1 MIKFFFDA
9 MYYQFFI
16 YNRDKF
22 KLEDPH
28 ERTVL
33 LFCGILFLPIIALI
47 YPLIKENFNYD
58 LPFIFFVPIFCILYY
73 LLNRYYVRKG
83 KGIEII
89 REKPLL
95 FKSQRLSSI
104 ISWMVYPFLAV
115 LLYFMITQK
124 ANVYRSLS
132 LGWFTHF

>member
-58 LPFIFFVPIFCILYY
+58 LPFISFVPIFCILYY

-83 KGIEII
+83 IEII

-95 FKSQRLSSI
+95 FKSQRLSFI

-115 LLYFMITQK
+115 LLYFMITHRHWLK
-124 ANVYRSLS
+124 II
-132 LGWFTHF
+132 

>member
-104 ISWMVYPFLAV
+104 ICWMVYPFLAV
-115 LLYFMITQK
+115 LLYFMITHRHWLK
-124 ANVYRSLS
+124 II
-132 LGWFTHF
+132 

>member
-22 KLEDPH
+22 KLD

-104 ISWMVYPFLAV
+104 I
-115 LLYFMITQK
+115 
-124 ANVYRSLS
+124 
-132 LGWFTHF
+132 THRHWLKII

>member
-9 MYYQFFI
+9 MYDQFFI

-22 KLEDPH
+22 KLEDTH
-28 ERTVL
+28 ERTIL

-58 LPFIFFVPIFCILYY
+58 LPFIFFVPIFYILYY
-73 LLNRYYVRKG
+73 FLNRYYVR

-95 FKSQRLSSI
+95 FKSQRLSFI

-115 LLYFMITQK
+115 LLYFMIRHRHWLK
-124 ANVYRSLS
+124 II
-132 LGWFTHF
+132 

>member
-22 KLEDPH
+22 KLENPH

-115 LLYFMITQK
+115 LLYFMITHRHWLK
-124 ANVYRSLS
+124 II
-132 LGWFTHF
+132 

>member
-58 LPFIFFVPIFCILYY
+58 LPFIFFIPIFCILYY
-73 LLNRYYVRKG
+73 LLYRYYVRRG

-115 LLYFMITQK
+115 LLYFMITHRHWLK
-124 ANVYRSLS
+124 II
-132 LGWFTHF
+132 

>member
-58 LPFIFFVPIFCILYY
+58 LPFIFFVTIICILYY
-73 LLNRYYVRKG
+73 ILYIDYVRKG
-83 KGIEII
+83 QGIDTRKTFI
-89 REKPLL
+89 
-95 FKSQRLSSI
+95 
-104 ISWMVYPFLAV
+104 V
-115 LLYFMITQK
+115 
-124 ANVYRSLS
+124 
-132 LGWFTHF
+132 

>member
-58 LPFIFFVPIFCILYY
+58 LPFIFFVPIFYILYY
-73 LLNRYYVRKG
+73 FLNRYYVR

-95 FKSQRLSSI
+95 FKSQRLSFI

-115 LLYFMITQK
+115 LLYFMITHRHWLK
-124 ANVYRSLS
+124 II
-132 LGWFTHF
+132 

>member
-104 ISWMVYPFLAV
+104 ISWMVHPFLAV
-115 LLYFMITQK
+115 LLYFMITHRHWLK
-124 ANVYRSLS
+124 II
-132 LGWFTHF
+132 

>member
-16 YNRDKF
+16 YNKDKF

-115 LLYFMITQK
+115 LLYFMITHRHWLK
-124 ANVYRSLS
+124 II
-132 LGWFTHF
+132 

>member
-58 LPFIFFVPIFCILYY
+58 WPFIFFVPIFCILYY

-115 LLYFMITQK
+115 LLYFMITHRHWLK
-124 ANVYRSLS
+124 II
-132 LGWFTHF
+132 

>member
-83 KGIEII
+83 IEII

-115 LLYFMITQK
+115 LLYFMITHRHWLK
-124 ANVYRSLS
+124 II
-132 LGWFTHF
+132 

>member
-104 ISWMVYPFLAV
+104 ISWMVYLFLAV
-115 LLYFMITQK
+115 LLYFMITHRHWLK
-124 ANVYRSLS
+124 II
-132 LGWFTHF
+132 

>member
-1 MIKFFFDA
+1 MKAIRLIKFFFDA

-115 LLYFMITQK
+115 LLYFMITHRHWLK
-124 ANVYRSLS
+124 II
-132 LGWFTHF
+132 

>member
-28 ERTVL
+28 ERTIL

-58 LPFIFFVPIFCILYY
+58 LPFIFFVPIFYILYY
-73 LLNRYYVRKG
+73 FLNRYYVRKG
-83 KGIEII
+83 IDII

-95 FKSQRLSSI
+95 FKSQRLSFI
-104 ISWMVYPFLAV
+104 ISWMVYPLLAV
-115 LLYFMITQK
+115 LLYFMITHRHWLK
-124 ANVYRSLS
+124 II
-132 LGWFTHF
+132 

>member
-9 MYYQFFI
+9 IYYQFFI

-28 ERTVL
+28 GRTIL

-95 FKSQRLSSI
+95 FKNQRLSSI

-115 LLYFMITQK
+115 LLYFMIIHRHWLK
-124 ANVYRSLS
+124 II
-132 LGWFTHF
+132 

>member
-28 ERTVL
+28 ERTIL

-58 LPFIFFVPIFCILYY
+58 LPFIFFVPIFYILYY
-73 LLNRYYVRKG
+73 FLNRYYVR

-95 FKSQRLSSI
+95 FKSQRLSFI

-115 LLYFMITQK
+115 LLYFMITHRHWLK
-124 ANVYRSLS
+124 II
-132 LGWFTHF
+132 

>member
-22 KLEDPH
+22 KLEGPH
-28 ERTVL
+28 ERTIL

-115 LLYFMITQK
+115 LLYFMITHRHWLK
-124 ANVYRSLS
+124 II
-132 LGWFTHF
+132 

>member
-22 KLEDPH
+22 KLEDSH

-95 FKSQRLSSI
+95 FKSQRLSFI

-115 LLYFMITQK
+115 LLYFMITHRHWLK
-124 ANVYRSLS
+124 II
-132 LGWFTHF
+132 

>member
-1 MIKFFFDA
+1 MKAIRLIKFFFDA

-115 LLYFMITQK
+115 LLYFMITQAK
-124 ANVYRSLS
+124 NNIIKI
-132 LGWFTHF
+132 

>member
-28 ERTVL
+28 ERTIL

-95 FKSQRLSSI
+95 FKNQRLSSI

-115 LLYFMITQK
+115 LLYFLITHRHWLK
-124 ANVYRSLS
+124 II
-132 LGWFTHF
+132 

>member
-33 LFCGILFLPIIALI
+33 LFCGILFLPITALI

-115 LLYFMITQK
+115 LLYFMITHRHWLK
-124 ANVYRSLS
+124 II
-132 LGWFTHF
+132 

>member
-28 ERTVL
+28 ERTIL

-58 LPFIFFVPIFCILYY
+58 LICRLFSLFQYFIFYIIFLID
-73 LLNRYYVRKG
+73 
-83 KGIEII
+83 I
-89 REKPLL
+89 
-95 FKSQRLSSI
+95 
-104 ISWMVYPFLAV
+104 M
-115 LLYFMITQK
+115 
-124 ANVYRSLS
+124 
-132 LGWFTHF
+132 

>member
-1 MIKFFFDA
+1 MIEFFFDA

-28 ERTVL
+28 ERTIL

-58 LPFIFFVPIFCILYY
+58 LPFIFFVPIFYILYY
-73 LLNRYYVRKG
+73 FLNRYYVR

-95 FKSQRLSSI
+95 FKSQRLSFI

-115 LLYFMITQK
+115 LLYFMITHRHWLK
-124 ANVYRSLS
+124 II
-132 LGWFTHF
+132 

>member
-73 LLNRYYVRKG
+73 LLNKYYVRKG

-115 LLYFMITQK
+115 LLYFMITHRHWLK
-124 ANVYRSLS
+124 II
-132 LGWFTHF
+132 

>member
-1 MIKFFFDA
+1 MIKFLFDA

-28 ERTVL
+28 ERTIL

-58 LPFIFFVPIFCILYY
+58 LPFIFFVPIFYILYY
-73 LLNRYYVRKG
+73 FLNRYYVR

-95 FKSQRLSSI
+95 FKSQRLSFI

-115 LLYFMITQK
+115 LLYFMITHRHWLK
-124 ANVYRSLS
+124 II
-132 LGWFTHF
+132 

>member
-33 LFCGILFLPIIALI
+33 LFFGILFLPIIALI

-115 LLYFMITQK
+115 LLYFMITHRHWLK
-124 ANVYRSLS
+124 II
-132 LGWFTHF
+132 

>member
-28 ERTVL
+28 ERTIL

-58 LPFIFFVPIFCILYY
+58 LPFIFFVPIFYILYY
-73 LLNRYYVRKG
+73 FLNRYYVR

-95 FKSQRLSSI
+95 FKSQRLSFI

-115 LLYFMITQK
+115 LIYFMITHRHWLK
-124 ANVYRSLS
+124 II
-132 LGWFTHF
+132 

>member
-28 ERTVL
+28 ERTIL

-58 LPFIFFVPIFCILYY
+58 LPFIFFFPIFYILYY
-73 LLNRYYVRKG
+73 FLNRYYVR

-95 FKSQRLSSI
+95 FKSQRLSFI

-115 LLYFMITQK
+115 LLYFMITHRHWLK
-124 ANVYRSLS
+124 II
-132 LGWFTHF
+132 

>member
-22 KLEDPH
+22 MLEDPH
-28 ERTVL
+28 ERTIL

-58 LPFIFFVPIFCILYY
+58 LPFIFFVPIFYILYY
-73 LLNRYYVRKG
+73 FLNRYYVR

-95 FKSQRLSSI
+95 FKSQRLSFI

-115 LLYFMITQK
+115 LLYFMITHRHWLK
-124 ANVYRSLS
+124 II
-132 LGWFTHF
+132 

>member
-28 ERTVL
+28 ERTIL

-58 LPFIFFVPIFCILYY
+58 LPFIFFVPIFYILYY
-73 LLNRYYVRKG
+73 FLNRYYVR

-95 FKSQRLSSI
+95 FKSQRLSFI

-115 LLYFMITQK
+115 LLYFMITHRHWLK
-124 ANVYRSLS
+124 ILIS
-132 LGWFTHF
+132 W

>member
-28 ERTVL
+28 ERTIL

-58 LPFIFFVPIFCILYY
+58 LPFIFFVPIFYILYY
-73 LLNRYYVRKG
+73 FLNRYYVR

-95 FKSQRLSSI
+95 FKSQLLSFI

-115 LLYFMITQK
+115 LLYFMITHRHWLK
-124 ANVYRSLS
+124 II
-132 LGWFTHF
+132 

>member
-115 LLYFMITQK
+115 LLYFVLLYFMITHRHWLK
-124 ANVYRSLS
+124 II
-132 LGWFTHF
+132 

>member
-95 FKSQRLSSI
+95 FKSQRLSFI
-104 ISWMVYPFLAV
+104 ISWMVYPF
-115 LLYFMITQK
+115 
-124 ANVYRSLS
+124 
-132 LGWFTHF
+132 

>member
-1 MIKFFFDA
+1 MIKFFFGA

-28 ERTVL
+28 ERTIL

-95 FKSQRLSSI
+95 FKNQRLSSI

-115 LLYFMITQK
+115 LLYFLITH
-124 ANVYRSLS
+124 R
-132 LGWFTHF
+132 H

>member
-28 ERTVL
+28 ERTIL

-83 KGIEII
+83 IEII

-95 FKSQRLSSI
+95 FKSQRLSFI

-115 LLYFMITQK
+115 LLYFMITHRHWLK
-124 ANVYRSLS
+124 II
-132 LGWFTHF
+132 

>member
-104 ISWMVYPFLAV
+104 ISWMVYPFLVV
-115 LLYFMITQK
+115 LLYFMITHRHWLK
-124 ANVYRSLS
+124 II
-132 LGWFTHF
+132 

>member
-28 ERTVL
+28 ERTIL
-33 LFCGILFLPIIALI
+33 LFCGLLFLPIIALI

-58 LPFIFFVPIFCILYY
+58 LPFIFFVPIFYILYY
-73 LLNRYYVRKG
+73 FLNSYYVR

-95 FKSQRLSSI
+95 FKSQRLSFI

-115 LLYFMITQK
+115 LLYFMITHRHWLK
-124 ANVYRSLS
+124 II
-132 LGWFTHF
+132 

>member
-22 KLEDPH
+22 KLENPH

-95 FKSQRLSSI
+95 FKSQRLSFI

-115 LLYFMITQK
+115 LLYFMITHRHWLK
-124 ANVYRSLS
+124 II
-132 LGWFTHF
+132 